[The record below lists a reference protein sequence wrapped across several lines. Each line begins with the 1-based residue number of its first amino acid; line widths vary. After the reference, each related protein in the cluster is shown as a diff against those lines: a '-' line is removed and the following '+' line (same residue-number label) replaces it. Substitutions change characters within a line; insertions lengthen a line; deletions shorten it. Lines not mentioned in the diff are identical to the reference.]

1 MLKRLLELVTVE
13 ETVGAILLF
22 LAVLIIASIRWGNLT
37 FSVKTLNQMIFH
49 AKVPMDGTDDGI
61 YADWFIHTVP
71 GSLVI
76 TFAIGWTLF
85 HLPIEGLNLY
95 LHENLITI
103 GIFAVVLALFYAIY
117 NYQIISYV
125 FDVVKKSDLYEK
137 YYVDPRYVNIT
148 FPDKKRNLIHLYL
161 ESVETSYMSKESG
174 GAQKE
179 SYMPELEVLA
189 NDNINFSH
197 QDKLGGSY
205 TLEGTQ
211 WTIAS
216 IVAQESGI
224 PLLLPITAKS
234 YDNDSSFLSGVYT
247 IGEVLEKNG
256 YVNEVIMGSDSNFA
270 CTSNFYKQHGNYII
284 SDYNTAIKEKRIS
297 SDYFVFWGYEDQK
310 LFKFAKEDITKLAAG
325 DKPFNFVI
333 ETIDTHTPDGYVCDC
348 CEHKYDNQYA
358 NVIACQSKQV
368 NEFINWC
375 KKQSWYEN
383 TTIVITGDHNSMS
396 EKFFKHLDHDYIRT
410 PYNCIINSPISS
422 EYCKNRKFSVI
433 DLYPTMLAALGA
445 KIDGDQLGLGVNLFS
460 GKKTLI
466 ERFGFKKINQE
477 VKKRSE
483 LYRCYLAG
491 EQKDVI
497 KKRKWHERQKNYKR
511 DT

>member
-1 MLKRLLELVTVE
+1 MRQ
-13 ETVGAILLF
+13 GGRA
-22 LAVLIIASIRWGNLT
+22 
-37 FSVKTLNQMIFH
+37 
-49 AKVPMDGTDDGI
+49 
-61 YADWFIHTVP
+61 Y
-71 GSLVI
+71 
-76 TFAIGWTLF
+76 
-85 HLPIEGLNLY
+85 LPQY
-95 LHENLITI
+95 
-103 GIFAVVLALFYAIY
+103 
-117 NYQIISYV
+117 
-125 FDVVKKSDLYEK
+125 
-137 YYVDPRYVNIT
+137 
-148 FPDKKRNLIHLYL
+148 
-161 ESVETSYMSKESG
+161 
-174 GAQKE
+174 
-179 SYMPELEVLA
+179 
-189 NDNINFSH
+189 
-197 QDKLGGSY
+197 
-205 TLEGTQ
+205 
-211 WTIAS
+211 
-216 IVAQESGI
+216 
-224 PLLLPITAKS
+224 
-234 YDNDSSFLSGVYT
+234 
-247 IGEVLEKNG
+247 
-256 YVNEVIMGSDSNFA
+256 
-270 CTSNFYKQHGNYII
+270 
-284 SDYNTAIKEKRIS
+284 
-297 SDYFVFWGYEDQK
+297 
-310 LFKFAKEDITKLAAG
+310 
-325 DKPFNFVI
+325 VI

-422 EYCKNRKFSVI
+422 EYCENRKFSVI
-433 DLYPTMLAALGA
+433 DLYPTILAALGA